1 MTEKKIDITNC
12 NLGIESFGFGQQLR
26 PETPILEKSFTGA
39 SGLAPGLIA
48 SASNPP
54 VNSAT
59 APVPIPTKTN
69 G

>member
-1 MTEKKIDITNC
+1 MTEKKIDITNF

-26 PETPILEKSFTGA
+26 PETPSFEKSFTGA
-39 SGLAPGLIA
+39 SGLAPGVIA

-54 VNSAT
+54 VNSTT
-59 APVPIPTKTN
+59 APVPTPTKTS